1 MLRKGRWMS
10 VVFQHWNTAYFEAIF
25 RAAAEHHAEL
35 RTAISQVGDPIWSMH
50 KKKSSESVLA
60 GEMILTFFNG
70 GSEKRKLD
78 PAFSVGDSLRT
89 ILRQNPQEYVYGEQ
103 IFNELIVAAWR
114 AGAVRTLRITKD
126 EFLDL
131 LKC

>member
-1 MLRKGRWMS
+1 
-10 VVFQHWNTAYFEAIF
+10 
-25 RAAAEHHAEL
+25 
-35 RTAISQVGDPIWSMH
+35 MH

-131 LKC
+131 LKCEGWNYDAEKHYWTKASRAPVSLFA